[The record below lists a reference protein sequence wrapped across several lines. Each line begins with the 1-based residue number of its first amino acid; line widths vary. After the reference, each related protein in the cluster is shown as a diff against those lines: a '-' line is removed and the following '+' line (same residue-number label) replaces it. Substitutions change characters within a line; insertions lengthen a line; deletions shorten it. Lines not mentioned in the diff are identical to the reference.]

1 MAAALFNRLAG
12 PARARALSAGT
23 EPGAR
28 VHPEVIE
35 AMRELGIDLSAARP
49 QRLSDELAAS
59 ATMLV
64 TMGCGEACPVVPGVE
79 RCDWPLQDPKGQ
91 PLPRVREIRAEI
103 EARVQDLLLAR
114 AWLPWTIRAAC
125 PDDRTAVEAL
135 LRAEQLPTAGVA
147 EHFATFT
154 VAIEDGELVGVAGL
168 ELFGTS
174 ALLRSVAVRRQTRGR
189 GLGSMLT
196 RRALEQAGSAGVT
209 GAFLLT
215 TTAHDFFAQRGF
227 ERVERAA
234 IPPAVTSSA
243 ELRGA
248 CPESATVM
256 RRQL

>member
-1 MAAALFNRLAG
+1 MAAALFNRLAD

-23 EPGAR
+23 DPGAR
-28 VHPEVIE
+28 VHPEVVDV
-35 AMRELGIDLSAARP
+35 MRELGVDLSAVRP

-64 TMGCGEACPVVPGVE
+64 TMGCGEACPVVPGLE

-91 PLPRVREIRAEI
+91 PLARVREIRAEI
-103 EARVQDLLLAR
+103 DVRVQDLLLAR
-114 AWLPWTIRAAC
+114 AWLPWTIRAAG
-125 PDDRTAVEAL
+125 PDDRSAVEAL
-135 LRAEQLPTAGVA
+135 LLAEQLPTAGVA

-154 VAIEDGELVGVAGL
+154 VAIADGELAGVAGL
-168 ELFGTS
+168 ELYGAS
-174 ALLRSVAVRRQTRGR
+174 ALLRSVVVRRQMRGR
-189 GLGSMLT
+189 SLGSLLT
-196 RRALEQAGSAGVT
+196 RCALERARSAGVVE
-209 GAFLLT
+209 AFLLT

-234 IPPAVTSSA
+234 IPPAVASSA

-248 CPESATVM
+248 CPASATVM